1 MSGIAMVAT
10 EHLLKSTQPSIY
22 VMPFRLYVFNSLMT
36 SEYVSKGMNIE
47 LPLSP
52 VQYPLVLG
60 V

>member
-1 MSGIAMVAT
+1 MVAT